1 MRVAFD
7 TNFLI
12 YLESRLGEPR
22 GEIARNLLGRIPDSS
37 ITVPSQVLGEFVR
50 VSVFKQK
57 RPIPEVR
64 HRLQQWIDGYA
75 VVATTPQIVIQAVD
89 LVETRSISLWDA
101 IVVASAAGAGCRIL
115 LSEDMQEGFSWS
127 GVTIVNPFAV
137 PHDPL
142 LNALLAD
149 HLNE

>member
-22 GEIARNLLGRIPDSS
+22 GEIARNLLERIPDSS
-37 ITVPSQVLGEFVR
+37 IILPAQVLGEFVR
-50 VSVFKQK
+50 VSVFKQG

-64 HRLQQWIDGYA
+64 RRLLQWIDGYS
-75 VVATTPQIVIQAVD
+75 VVATTPQIVTQAVD

-101 IVVASAAGAGCRIL
+101 IVVASAADAGCRIL
-115 LSEDMQEGFSWS
+115 LSEDMQAGFSWA
-127 GVTIVNPFAV
+127 GVTIVNPFST
-137 PHDPL
+137 PPDDL
-142 LNALLAD
+142 LVALLASAS
-149 HLNE
+149 N

>member
-22 GEIARNLLGRIPDSS
+22 GEIARDLLGKIPDSS
-37 ITVPSQVLGEFVR
+37 IILSAQVLGEYVR
-50 VSVFKQK
+50 VSVFKQD

-64 HRLQQWIDGYA
+64 RRLLQWIDGYS
-75 VVATTPQIVIQAVD
+75 VVATTPQIVTQAVD

-101 IVVASAAGAGCRIL
+101 IVVASAADAGCRIL
-115 LSEDMQEGFSWS
+115 LSEDMQAGFSWA
-127 GVTIVNPFAV
+127 GVTIVNPFTT
-137 PHDPL
+137 PPDDL
-142 LNALLAD
+142 LVALLAKAS
-149 HLNE
+149 N